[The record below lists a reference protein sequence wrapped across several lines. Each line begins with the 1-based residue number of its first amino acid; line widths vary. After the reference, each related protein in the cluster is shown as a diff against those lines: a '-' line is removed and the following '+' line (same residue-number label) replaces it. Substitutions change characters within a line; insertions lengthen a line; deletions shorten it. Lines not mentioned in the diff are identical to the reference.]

1 VGDRQELK
9 YPGCAGNGVSA
20 EAGEMVARFQKE
32 IMKKKAQKK
41 LVQEGDFVAEVP
53 VELIETDDG
62 WSPYLSVEDAQKLDD
77 VRKAL
82 RREDLKTAAK
92 FGRIY
97 RLTPVT

>member
-1 VGDRQELK
+1 
-9 YPGCAGNGVSA
+9 
-20 EAGEMVARFQKE
+20 
-32 IMKKKAQKK
+32 MKKKAQKR
-41 LVQEGDFVAEVP
+41 LVQVGDLVAEVP

-82 RREDLKTAAK
+82 QIEDLKSAAK
-92 FGRIY
+92 FGRVF